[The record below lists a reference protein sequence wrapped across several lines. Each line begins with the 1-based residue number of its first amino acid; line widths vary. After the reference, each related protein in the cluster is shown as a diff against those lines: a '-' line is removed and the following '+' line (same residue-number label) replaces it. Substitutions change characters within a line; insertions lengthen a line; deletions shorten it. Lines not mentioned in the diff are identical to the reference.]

1 MRATEIDTIEHYF
14 LRAPSHSAPG
24 GNVSPEVP
32 GQILFSADAAAP
44 CHIVTLEDPVRWVK
58 REMWF

>member
-1 MRATEIDTIEHYF
+1 MDTIEHYF

-44 CHIVTLEDPVRWVK
+44 CHIATLKDPVRWVK